1 MKVATPFPWPRWTCA
16 SALLCLIGCEEPQ
29 PPESRRL
36 DPKLSW
42 HGDNRARLDAL
53 IQEHGKASS
62 GYDAAQ
68 KPVAAFDWDNT
79 VVKND
84 IGDATFFWMLQND
97 KVRQPPN
104 RNWRA
109 TSTTLTADAAASLS
123 LACDS
128 LAEPGEPLPTLA
140 NAACATELVTIYTTA
155 KTTDGKAAFGGWNH
169 RRMEPAYAW
178 VAQLQAGYTAEE
190 SRGFAESALQANL
203 YATQGAT
210 QTIGSVAGLTAWVRL
225 YAQQEDLIGT
235 LRDNGWDVWV
245 ISASPQPWVEAA
257 ASRVGITPDHVIG
270 IRLVESEGKLT
281 YDIQGCGDVPDG
293 QNDGA
298 STVQGNSLIT
308 YIDGKRCWL
317 NKVIYG
323 DTSASALEKNPDPAK
338 RPVFAAGDSDTD
350 VTFMQDATG
359 LKLALNRNKKELM
372 CNAYGNAGGRWLVN
386 PLFIEP
392 RRQLA
397 QPYACA
403 TSACR
408 NADGASV
415 ACVDENGK
423 PLLDQVDTA
432 FAP

>member
-1 MKVATPFPWPRWTCA
+1 
-16 SALLCLIGCEEPQ
+16 
-29 PPESRRL
+29 
-36 DPKLSW
+36 
-42 HGDNRARLDAL
+42 
-53 IQEHGKASS
+53 
-62 GYDAAQ
+62 
-68 KPVAAFDWDNT
+68 
-79 VVKND
+79 
-84 IGDATFFWMLQND
+84 MLQND

-109 TSTTLTADAAASLS
+109 TSTTLTAAAAASLS

-257 ASRVGITPDHVIG
+257 ATRVDLAADHVVG
-270 IRLVESEGKLT
+270 IRLVESGGRLT
-281 YDIQGCGDVPDG
+281 YDLQGCGDVPDG

-298 STVQGNSLIT
+298 GGVRGNSLIT
-308 YIDGKRCWL
+308 YIDGKRCWV
-317 NKVIYG
+317 NKAIYG
-323 DTSASALEKNPDPAK
+323 DTSAAAVRKNANAAM
-338 RPVFAAGDSDTD
+338 RPLFAAGDSDTD
-350 VTFMQDATG
+350 VTFLQDAVG
-359 LKLALNRNKKELM
+359 LKLVLNRNKKELM

-386 PLFIEP
+386 PMFIEP
-392 RRQLA
+392 KA
-397 QPYACA
+397 QQAAPYPCA
-403 TSACR
+403 TSACKS
-408 NADGASV
+408 ADGTSV
-415 ACVDENGK
+415 ACVDEDGK
-423 PLLDQVDTA
+423 PLADQQDTV
-432 FAP
+432 FGP